1 MLSLFEM
8 STEVN
13 SSHSLFSMMVVL
25 VVAVHTQ
32 ASRCVSV
39 LVGLVYTQHA
49 CVSVTS
55 CDIKTREKEWYTR

>member
-1 MLSLFEM
+1 MAA
-8 STEVN
+8 T
-13 SSHSLFSMMVVL
+13 LFSMMVVV

-32 ASRCVSV
+32 ASRCVPV